1 MTSENPHDLHDKSK
15 ASAFDKVAD
24 PRTDRAGRGAGQPAQ
39 RPQTEREPTR
49 EPQTGKN
56 ESIKQ
61 SHDLPHDRDET
72 ASATEGQPNGRPSPE
87 ITQAAEDIAGG
98 LKDTS
103 RAPEMDRSYKKMSGK
118 PDE

>member
-1 MTSENPHDLHDKSK
+1 MAQDKM
-15 ASAFDKVAD
+15 D
-24 PRTDRAGRGAGQPAQ
+24 PQQDRSGTGAGQPAQ
-39 RPQTEREPTR
+39 PPQTDRQPTR

-61 SHDLPHDRDET
+61 SHGLPHDRDESVAMTGT
-72 ASATEGQPNGRPSPE
+72 AADERPDPQ
-87 ITQAAEDIAGG
+87 IAQAARDIAGG

>member
-1 MTSENPHDLHDKSK
+1 MPADDAHNLHDKSK
-15 ASAFDKVAD
+15 ATAFDKVAD
-24 PRTDRAGRGAGQPAQ
+24 AQQDRAGRGAGQPAQ
-39 RPQTEREPTR
+39 KAQTEHQPTR

-61 SHDLPHDRDET
+61 SHHLPHDRDESVAMT
-72 ASATEGQPNGRPSPE
+72 ASDTDPLIE
-87 ITQAAEDIAGG
+87 QAARDIEGG

>member
-1 MTSENPHDLHDKSK
+1 MAEDQHTDQSR
-15 ASAFDKVAD
+15 D
-24 PRTDRAGRGAGQPAQ
+24 PTRQGRGAGQPRQ
-39 RPQTEREPTR
+39 SPQTDRQPTR
-49 EPQTGKN
+49 EPQTARN

-61 SHDLPHDRDET
+61 SLALPRDRDESVAMT
-72 ASATEGQPNGRPSPE
+72 GGTSAARHEPDPQIE
-87 ITQAAEDIAGG
+87 QAARDLAAG